1 MDFLI
6 PVIFIVILVVLICS
20 IVEINNYKSN
30 SSFAIDLPKTYY
42 KNSNPLFYIINTK
55 SDEGKQMMK
64 SLVENNSEGTSEG
77 TNEKNNSESLVKN
90 NEPLRGLPTF
100 GGNPTG
106 FRQVGNE
113 FQPLHYHRWSLLKF
127 IAEKTY
133 GKSKKLLNTN
143 TFINDLFDMISTGAT
158 GLAAI
163 NPLTPP
169 IATNYVAYGKGKFL
183 IDGEKVYV
191 HK

>member
-77 TNEKNNSESLVKN
+77 TSE
-90 NEPLRGLPTF
+90 
-100 GGNPTG
+100 
-106 FRQVGNE
+106 E
-113 FQPLHYHRWSLLKF
+113 FQPLFYHRWSLLKF